1 MTMRSTVQFIVLL
14 LVSLACLRLAP
25 AQSMS
30 IGVSSPQN
38 AFKPAINAGDI
49 SVIARVLSLG
59 DAERDA
65 LRALH
70 EGHLSSVKAR
80 RDAVQE
86 ELQERIERAQIT
98 GDWEAAQASTQE
110 QEMWTG
116 EAKKLCEG
124 FLADLKSLLTR
135 EQADRWPL
143 VERELRRFD
152 RIGAGRFG
160 GESIDVIRLVEDLAP
175 SIWLDQA
182 AADVLTEY
190 AAKVDGLIKARDEA
204 ISDQQSGSFHALAK
218 NDKAAAERVWTA
230 ARSARIALRDLNQS
244 TAERIAALLPEAQAF
259 ALRRKV
265 MELAYPALLKPT
277 RTEAFIRAVGDLNS
291 LDASQREAVKSIVSD
306 YDRRLWELLKEMASV
321 RREQDAAAK
330 PVELRDNALQTAM
343 TADGQEINFMSSA
356 NIKANPDDPLVKL
369 KLRRLELDRDTKQ
382 KLMPI
387 LKEAQAE
394 ACRQPP
400 AEQLLFGEDEFWG
413 L

>member
-1 MTMRSTVQFIVLL
+1 MRPKWWPLLIVCVVAVGFIGQSSGQTM
-14 LVSLACLRLAP
+14 A
-25 AQSMS
+25 
-30 IGVSSPQN
+30 IGVSRPQDV
-38 AFKPAINAGDI
+38 FKPAINAGDI

-59 DAERDA
+59 EAERDA

-70 EGHLSSVKAR
+70 DGHLSSVKAR

-86 ELQERIERAQIT
+86 QLQDRIERAQIT

-110 QEMWTG
+110 QEGWTG
-116 EAKKLCEG
+116 EGKKLREG

-175 SIWLDQA
+175 AVWRDQA

-204 ISDQQSGSFHALAK
+204 ISDQHSGSFHSLAK
-218 NDKAAAERVWTA
+218 TDKAAAERVWAT

-244 TAERIAALLPEAQAF
+244 TAERIASFLPDAQAF

-265 MELAYPALLKPT
+265 MELAYPKLVKPT
-277 RTEAFIRAVGDLNS
+277 RTEAFIRAVGDLDS
-291 LDASQREAVKSIVSD
+291 LDASQREAVRSIVSD
-306 YDRRLWELLKEMASV
+306 YERRLWELFKEMASV
-321 RREQDAAAK
+321 RREQEAAAM
-330 PVELRDNALQTAM
+330 PIELRDSAMQTAT
-343 TADGQEINFMSSA
+343 TADGEEITFMSSA
-356 NIKANPDDPLVKL
+356 NIKANPDDPLVKV

-382 KLMPI
+382 KLLPI

-400 AEQLLFGEDEFWG
+400 AEQLLFGEDELWG

>member
-1 MTMRSTVQFIVLL
+1 MRARWWLLIVWTVVASSFIERST
-14 LVSLACLRLAP
+14 

-59 DAERDA
+59 EAERDA

-135 EQADRWPL
+135 EQVDRWPL

-175 SIWLDQA
+175 KVWLDQA

-190 AAKVDGLIKARDEA
+190 ATKVDGLIKARDEA
-204 ISDQQSGSFHALAK
+204 INGEQSGSFHALAK
-218 NDKAAAERVWTA
+218 TDKAAAERVWAA
-230 ARSARIALRDLNQS
+230 ARAGRIALRDLNQA
-244 TAERIAALLPEAQAF
+244 TAERIAGFLPDTQAF

-265 MELAYPALLKPT
+265 MELAYPTLMKPT
-277 RTEAFIRAVGDLNS
+277 RTEAFVRAVGDLDS
-291 LDASQREAVKSIVSD
+291 LDAPQREAVQTIVTD
-306 YDRRLWELLKEMASV
+306 YDRRLWDLLKEMASV

-330 PVELRDNALQTAM
+330 PVELRENAMQTAT
-343 TADGQEINFMSSA
+343 TADGQEINFISSA
-356 NIKANPDDPLVKL
+356 NIKANPDDPLVKV

>member
-1 MTMRSTVQFIVLL
+1 MQSLIRFFLVLL
-14 LVSLACLRLAP
+14 IAACGLVADAH
-25 AQSMS
+25 AQTMA
-30 IGVSSPQN
+30 IAVARPQD
-38 AFKPAINAGDI
+38 AFKPVISAGDI
-49 SVIARVLSLG
+49 SVIARVLNLG

-65 LRALH
+65 LRTLH
-70 EGHLSSVKAR
+70 EGHISAMKAR
-80 RDAVQE
+80 RDAVE
-86 ELQERIERAQIT
+86 EQVQDRIERSQIT
-98 GDWEAAQASTQE
+98 GDWELAQASTQE
-110 QEMWTG
+110 QEEWKSEG
-116 EAKKLCEG
+116 KKLREG

-160 GESIDVIRLVEDLAP
+160 GESVDVIRLVEDLAP
-175 SIWLDQA
+175 TVWLDQA

-218 NDKAAAERVWTA
+218 TDKAAAERIWIA

-244 TAERIAALLPEAQAF
+244 TAERIAALLPESQAF

-265 MELAYPALLKPT
+265 MELAYPAFVKPT
-277 RTEAFIRAVGDLNS
+277 RTESFVRAVGDLNS
-291 LDASQREAVKSIVSD
+291 LDASQREAVKMIVSD

-321 RREQDAAAK
+321 RREQEAAAK
-330 PVELRDNALQTAM
+330 PVGLRDNAMQTAT
-343 TADGQEINFMSSA
+343 TADGEEISFMSSA
-356 NIKANPDDPLVKL
+356 NIKAKPDDPLVKV
-369 KLRRLELDRDTKQ
+369 KLRRLELDRDTRQ